1 MRRRKCVLRIRQ
13 HLFVE
18 FLARAQ
24 SRVFDLDVLVDLQT
38 GQLDH
43 ALGQVGDLHRLT
55 HVEDKDLGA
64 RRHRGSLHYQT
75 TGLRNRH
82 EEARDVGVRNRNR
95 TALGYL
101 LAEAR
106 DHRAVRTQHV
116 AETRSDELRL
126 ALHLAGLD
134 GQTERLH
141 VDLGQTFCTAHDVGR
156 VDGLVRRDHN
166 HLLDVIFDTLV
177 RHVARAGNVGQN
189 GFAGILL
196 HQRHVFVGCCV
207 EDHLRTIGAEDEIQT
222 RNHAYVADYGNE
234 LQIGVAI
241 LQLEA
246 DVVHRRLG
254 VVEQHEFLDSE
265 RRQLAAQLRTDGP
278 RRARNQDRLA
288 AEVGDDLVHRDLD
301 LFTSQQVL
309 DPDLADCLTL
319 HLAVD
324 HLVDRGSDQ
333 HLEVAVRTIMD

>member
-1 MRRRKCVLRIRQ
+1 M
-13 HLFVE
+13 
-18 FLARAQ
+18 
-24 SRVFDLDVLVDLQT
+24 
-38 GQLDH
+38 
-43 ALGQVGDLHRLT
+43 GDLHRLT

-64 RRHRGSLHYQT
+64 RRHRGGLHHQPA
-75 TGLRNRH
+75 GLRNRH
-82 EEARDVGVRNRNR
+82 EEARNVGVRHRNR
-95 TALGYL
+95 TALGDL

-106 DHRAVRTQHV
+106 NYRTVRTQHV
-116 AETRSDELRL
+116 AETRRDELRL
-126 ALHLAGLD
+126 ALHLAGLN
-134 GQTERLH
+134 GLAERLH
-141 VDLGQTFCTAHDVGR
+141 VDLGQTFRTAHDVGR
-156 VDGLVRRDHN
+156 VDGLVRRDHD
-166 HLLDVIFDTLV
+166 HLLDVVFDTLV
-177 RHVARAGNVGQN
+177 RHVTRAGDVGQY
-189 GFAGILL
+189 GFAGVLL
-196 HQRHVFVGCCV
+196 HQRHVLVGCRV
-207 EDHLRTIGAEDEIQT
+207 EDHLRTVGAEGEVQT
-222 RNHAYVADYGNE
+222 RDHANVADYGDE
-234 LQIGVAI
+234 LQIGEAI

-288 AEVGDDLVHRDLD
+288 AEVDDDLVHRDLD